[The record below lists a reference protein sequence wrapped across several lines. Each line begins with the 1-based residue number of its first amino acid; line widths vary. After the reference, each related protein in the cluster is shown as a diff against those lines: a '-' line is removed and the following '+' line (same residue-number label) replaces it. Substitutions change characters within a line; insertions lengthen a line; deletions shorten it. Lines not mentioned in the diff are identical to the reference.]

1 MGRYPEIRK
10 TNPFGPR
17 SCANQGVLYTPGM
30 DTAPTTDLPK
40 NAIDWQANPFDANAY
55 LDFVELAKRSMLY
68 ERPTRLEP
76 WFWKRLGLT
85 SPILG

>member
-10 TNPFGPR
+10 INPFGPR
-17 SCANQGVLYTPGM
+17 SSAGSGVLYTSSM
-30 DTAPTTDLPK
+30 DTAPTTDLSK
-40 NAIDWQANPFDANAY
+40 NHVDWRGNPFDANAY

-68 ERPTRLEP
+68 ERPTRLDP
-76 WFWKRLGLT
+76 WFWKQLGLT